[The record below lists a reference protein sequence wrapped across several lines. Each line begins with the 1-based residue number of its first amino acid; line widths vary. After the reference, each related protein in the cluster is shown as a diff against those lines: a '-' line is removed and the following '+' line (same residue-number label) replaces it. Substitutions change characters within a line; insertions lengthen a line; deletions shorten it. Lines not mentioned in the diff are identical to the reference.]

1 MADSTLINPVVSTE
15 AIGKTEQFHSHS
27 AIEDNHVD
35 SFEAAADFGWTYT
48 ARKLKQDVLTSLP
61 LLTADLAGLA
71 ACLYLG
77 AVLSMLFTGLPIPM
91 GIYKHMLAMSVA
103 YVFIGTQMNLFPA
116 AGISPVFELRQQ
128 VTSGFLAF
136 MSLLASN
143 GVFGVVA
150 TNEIFAISIAFPLSA
165 VLMPIGRYAARYF
178 CAEMTWWGQPVI
190 IVGASKPGVAIHD
203 YFTQA
208 APRGVHPIGLVD
220 ESPHHYWA
228 EKTRQDPPRFLGTIN
243 ELPSLCRKHNV
254 STVIVVVSDRN
265 TEESRR
271 ILSECSGIP
280 SLIVLSNRLF
290 LPSLWI
296 GSCDFAG
303 LSGVCIKDQLLSPL
317 ALLLKRTL
325 DISVSL
331 IMLIMAS
338 PFLLLVAAILKY
350 KSPGPIF
357 YGHPRTGR
365 GGQRFK
371 AWKIR
376 TMVPNA
382 AEALEELL
390 LSDPDAKQEWAA
402 THKLKN
408 DPRIVPGLISFL
420 RKTSLDE
427 LPQLWNVLVGDMS
440 LVGPRPLP
448 DDEIDEY
455 AMLPMYYRV
464 RPGMTGLWQVS
475 GRNNTSYNDKVQLDT
490 YYIRNWSQWLDYYI
504 LLRTIKTIVLREGAY

>member
-1 MADSTLINPVVSTE
+1 MADPTLINPVVSME
-15 AIGKTEQFHSHS
+15 AIGKAEQFHPHS
-27 AIEDNHVD
+27 AGEDRRGN
-35 SFEAAADFGWTYT
+35 SFEATADSGWAYT
-48 ARKLKQDVLTSLP
+48 ARKLKQDALTSLP
-61 LLTADLAGLA
+61 LLAADLAGLA

-91 GIYKHMLAMSVA
+91 GLYKHMLAMSVA
-103 YVFIGTQMNLFPA
+103 YAFIGTQMNLFPA

-128 VTSGFLAF
+128 VMSGFLAF
-136 MSLLASN
+136 MSLLAFN

-150 TNEIFAISIAFPLSA
+150 MNEIFAISIAFPLSA
-165 VLMPIGRYAARYF
+165 VVMPIGRYASRYF
-178 CAEMTWWGQPVI
+178 CAGMTWWGQPVI
-190 IVGASKPGVAIHD
+190 IVGASQPGVAIHD

-208 APRGVHPIGLVD
+208 APRGIRPIGLVD
-220 ESPHHYWA
+220 ESPHHYW
-228 EKTRQDPPRFLGTIN
+228 EENSRQDPPRFLGTIN
-243 ELPSLCRKHNV
+243 ELPALCQKHNV

-265 TEESRR
+265 AEESRK
-271 ILSECSGIP
+271 ILSECSGVP
-280 SLIVLSNRLF
+280 CLIVLSNRLF

-303 LSGVCIKDQLLSPL
+303 LSGICIKDQLLSPL
-317 ALLLKRTL
+317 ALLFKRTL

-331 IMLIMAS
+331 FMLIMAA
-338 PFLLLVAAILKY
+338 PLFLLVAAILRY
-350 KSPGPIF
+350 KSPGPVF

-365 GGQRFK
+365 AGQRFK

-382 AEALEELL
+382 ADALEQLL
-390 LSDPDAKQEWAA
+390 LSDPAAKQEWAL

-408 DPRIVPGLISFL
+408 DPRIVPGLISLL

-455 AMLPMYYRV
+455 GMLPMYYRV

-475 GRNNTSYNDKVQLDT
+475 GRNNTSYDDKVQLDT

-504 LLRTIKTIVLREGAY
+504 LLRPIKTVVLREGAY